1 MYYCKDL
8 KELRDNI
15 DRIDREIV
23 RLVAERS
30 QFVEQAAIF
39 KNDEAVI
46 REPNRIR
53 VVINNVR
60 SHAAEF
66 GVDPDIVERVYRE
79 MIDAFI
85 DLELKEYRKII
96 EDEIK

>member
-8 KELRDNI
+8 KELRGNI
-15 DRIDREIV
+15 DRIDKEIV
-23 RLVAERS
+23 RLIAERS

-39 KNDEAVI
+39 KNDEDVI

-53 VVINNVR
+53 VVISNVR

-79 MIDAFI
+79 MIDSFI
-85 DLELKEYRKII
+85 DLELREYRKII

>member
-8 KELRDNI
+8 KELRSNI

-23 RLVAERS
+23 RLIAERS

-39 KNDEAVI
+39 KDDETVI
-46 REPNRIR
+46 REPNRIK

-60 SHAAEF
+60 AHAQEF
-66 GVDPDIVERVYRE
+66 GVDQDIVERVYRE
-79 MIDAFI
+79 MIDSFI
-85 DLELKEYRKII
+85 DLELKEYRKMI